1 MTRRGKKRLLI
12 LVGITAL
19 LGGAATGAY
28 FVREARRAQ
37 QIAEAYTDGMAA
49 YDAGDYENAL
59 RGLGKALSEH
69 REDPEVLYRVAN
81 ARRHVPVENN
91 RHLGAA
97 IPYAREAAGRAP
109 QDERP
114 LALLLDLYRR
124 VGFVTE
130 RLEAADRLLALDPT
144 HEQAHTAKIECLAT
158 LGRSSEV
165 QAAVDALLAAH
176 PQNLYGHQSRI
187 ETMRLDG
194 RSAEEV
200 LAYTEDLVTQYP
212 DNLMLATLQVRVLA
226 AYGKREAAVE
236 AARRAQGLTIPDTE
250 ALLELVRILD
260 QIGLRTDAD
269 ALLDRS
275 AENTQFRDDVHAYL
289 IERAWNAG
297 QMDRA
302 RQQAALHA
310 EPLDATPSR
319 LLGWMAL
326 ISLPVEG
333 GWASGAAGAELKS
346 RTDDQGRYWQGLL
359 DSREFMDAGEYSKT
373 RQRLAELVALP
384 VTDSLAWSMLGEV
397 DQRLGESEMAVLSL
411 QEAVRQ
417 DPTSSRAQMMLATS
431 LLDLGRL
438 DEARLPAERAVMSNP
453 GAAEALTLARI
464 YIALLDANR
473 ADQRIRD
480 GVVTIL
486 EEMAAQAPEQ
496 ADVQALLARTYVA
509 VGHLEDA
516 KAVISQMATME
527 RLPNSAVLLDLA
539 NACKRSA
546 PELVDS
552 VLAVAARLETVGP
565 GLMAL
570 QLNAGSAALAPE
582 TVRARYEEAIQA
594 ADDPNLRMQYEIAYA
609 RYLDSTGDEGALA
622 ELKRIS
628 TTYPDRPEAQNALLD
643 SRSAWTD
650 QQCIVD
656 AIDRLK
662 AATGENA
669 ARWKLA
675 DAQRRLAF
683 EPGDEAASAVVL
695 SLTPLTQPP
704 SSNVRAMML
713 CSDAMLMLGDKRQAI
728 DILLRA
734 LDRDSSNPLLY
745 AHTIDLLQSTGR
757 ATEAATRLREFLAI
771 RALSPEFQ
779 RRRVGLL
786 ARANMWPE
794 AIRDCEA
801 LTAATGESQ
810 DRLSLAMLHGSH
822 GRSADARRLFDS
834 LLAEPEAPRQIRIAA
849 ADFYAAADSVERGAE
864 VLKPL
869 QEQLAASEYT
879 AVLAGYYERHGRLDE
894 AGRLLASQAQES
906 GAGDDWVALAEFQI
920 RTRQAEQA
928 RTTVAAGLRAD
939 AEHPALVA
947 LNDLL
952 DALESGSL
960 GAGSID
966 DIIDA
971 LVDENLRAVM
981 KRIATAMHYAEAN
994 PADPAGYIE
1003 RLREVVD
1010 DEPTLILGWQL
1021 LVGALLNSGQPDEAV
1036 LTAQNA
1042 ARVLPNSVRAAELLA
1057 TTLADAGRFTEAR
1070 AAAGRWRELDSE
1082 RPTRADLLLAQIE
1095 TQSGQPERALAAIQ
1109 PWVERIKAEAD
1120 QFPTRLGL
1128 YASILIQAGRVDEAQ
1143 AMIWPK
1149 AEQSGD
1155 WAQAYVRLAG
1165 EIGDVS
1171 TAIQW
1176 VDRAEPLVPLTP
1188 DTRMGMAQVRS
1199 ELGQRGG
1206 GADQFR
1212 KAVALL
1218 EPLQSDPAFPAAA
1231 LAMLAG
1237 CQQQLG
1243 EVAAA
1248 EATYRKAL
1256 AAAPG
1261 DPIILNNLAYLLLD
1275 SAENADEAL
1284 RMASQAVAA
1293 AKQRNL
1299 PAGIRANLADT
1310 LGTAQLSVG
1319 QFDEAQR
1326 SFRDGL
1332 VLDGRNALLQLG
1344 LAEALARAGQGEDA
1358 KAQYEQVAGRSD
1370 LNRNDA
1376 DLAARLERVAA
1387 LVN

>member
-37 QIAEAYTDGMAA
+37 QIAQAYAEGMAA

-69 REDPEVLYRVAN
+69 REDPEVLYRVAD
-81 ARRHVPVENN
+81 ARWHVPVENN

-97 IPYAREAAGRAP
+97 IPYAREAANRAP
-109 QDERP
+109 QDARP
-114 LALLLDLYRR
+114 LALLLVLYRR

-130 RLEAADRLLALDPT
+130 RLDAAERLLALDGA
-144 HEQAHTAKIECLAT
+144 HQQAHIARIECLAT

-165 QAAVDALLAAH
+165 QAAVDALLAVH
-176 PQNLYGHQSRI
+176 SQDLYGHQSRI
-187 ETMRLDG
+187 ETMRLNG
-194 RSAEEV
+194 HPAEEV
-200 LAYTEDLVTQYP
+200 LAYTKDLVTQYP
-212 DNLMLATLQVRVLA
+212 ENLMLATLQVRVLA
-226 AYGKREAAVE
+226 AYGNREEAIEAAK
-236 AARRAQGLTIPDTE
+236 RAQGLKIPDAE
-250 ALLELVRILD
+250 ALLELVRMLD

-269 ALLDRS
+269 VLLDRN
-275 AENTQFRDDVHAYL
+275 AMDTQFRDDVHAYL
-289 IERAWNAG
+289 IERAWKAG

-302 RQQAALHA
+302 RQHAAMHA

-319 LLGWMAL
+319 LLGWIAL
-326 ISLPVEG
+326 TALPVDG
-333 GWASGAAGAELKS
+333 GWQSGAVGAELTT

-359 DSREFMDAGEYSKT
+359 DSREFMDAAEYSKA
-373 RQRLAELVALP
+373 RQRLSELVALP
-384 VTDSLAWSMLGEV
+384 VTDSLAWLMLGEA

-411 QEAVRQ
+411 EEAVRQ

-464 YIALLDANR
+464 YVALIDANR

-486 EEMAAQAPEQ
+486 EEMSAQAPDQ

-509 VGHLEDA
+509 VGHLEEA
-516 KAVISQMATME
+516 QVVIGQMATME

-539 NACKRSA
+539 NACRRSA
-546 PELVDS
+546 PQLVEG

-570 QLNAGSAALAPE
+570 QMSAGSAALAPE
-582 TVRARYEEAIQA
+582 VVRARYEDAIKT
-594 ADDPNLRMQYEIAYA
+594 ADDANLRMQYEIAYA
-609 RYLDSTGDEGALA
+609 RYLDATGDEGALA

-628 TTYPDRPEAQNALLD
+628 TAYPDRPEAQNALLD
-643 SRSAWTD
+643 SRAGWTD
-650 QQCIVD
+650 EKCIVD
-656 AIDRLK
+656 AIERLK
-662 AATGENA
+662 AVTGENA

-745 AHTIDLLQSTGR
+745 AHTIDLLQSAGR

-771 RALSPEFQ
+771 RTLSPEFQ
-779 RRRVGLL
+779 RRRVELL
-786 ARANMWPE
+786 ARAAMWDE
-794 AIRDCEA
+794 AIRDCES
-801 LTAATGESQ
+801 LLAATGESQ
-810 DRLSLAMLHGSH
+810 DRLMLAVLHGGH
-822 GRSADARRLFDS
+822 GQSADARRLFDG
-834 LLAEPEAPRQIRIAA
+834 LLAEPDASRDVRIAA
-849 ADFYAAADSVERGAE
+849 ADFYAAAESVERGAE
-864 VLKPL
+864 MLKPL
-869 QEQLAASEYT
+869 QEQLTASEYI
-879 AVLAGYYERHGRLDE
+879 ALLAGYYERQGRLDE
-894 AGRLLASQAQES
+894 TARLLETQAQSS
-906 GAGDDWVALAEFQI
+906 GDGDDWAALAEFQI
-920 RTRQAEQA
+920 RTRQADQA
-928 RTTVAAGLRAD
+928 RSTIAAGLRAD
-939 AEHPALVA
+939 ADHPALLA
-947 LNDLL
+947 LHSLIDS
-952 DALESGSL
+952 LESGSL
-960 GAGSID
+960 GPESID

-971 LVDENLRAVM
+971 LVDESLRPAM
-981 KRIATAMHYAEAN
+981 KQIAAAMQYAEAN
-994 PADPAGYIE
+994 PGDSAGYIK
-1003 RLREVVD
+1003 RLRDAVD
-1010 DEPTLILGWQL
+1010 SEPALILGWQL
-1021 LVGALLNSGQPDEAV
+1021 LAGALLNAGQADEAV
-1036 LTAQNA
+1036 LAAQNA

-1070 AAAGRWRELDSE
+1070 AGAGRWRQLDSE
-1082 RPTRADLLLAQIE
+1082 RPTRADLLIAQIE
-1095 TQSGQPERALAAIQ
+1095 TQSGQPERALTAIQ

-1128 YASILIQAGRVDEAQ
+1128 YASILIQAGRADEAHEL
-1143 AMIWPK
+1143 IWPR
-1149 AEQSGD
+1149 AEKSGD
-1155 WAQAYVRLAG
+1155 WAQAYVRLAA

-1171 TAIQW
+1171 LGVQW

-1199 ELGQRGG
+1199 EFGQRGG

-1243 EVAAA
+1243 EIAAA

-1284 RMASQAVAA
+1284 QMATQAVAA

-1310 LGTAQLSVG
+1310 LGTAQLSAG
-1319 QFDEAQR
+1319 LFDEAQR

-1344 LAEALARAGQGEDA
+1344 LAEALARAGRVDDA
-1358 KAQYEQVAGRSD
+1358 RVQYEQVAARRDVNRS
-1370 LNRNDA
+1370 DA
-1376 DLAARLERVAA
+1376 DLAARLDRVAA